1 MVLNKFV
8 VVYYLFLFISLA
20 VGALA
25 AAAGLWVFLH
35 AGRTATHEAAR
46 RLERYLYL
54 SISAMMV
61 GAVVRLVMVPLWF
74 FTLQSLVA
82 VIPGAMCLAGVH
94 NNVPVYS
101 WLASGMKLVLPGL
114 YLAWLFVIAADRQVA
129 EQPFF
134 RTRQLLLI
142 PLIVLLLGE
151 TLLDVRF
158 LTALKPTPV
167 SCCTAIFD
175 LNTRNVPPVLTQSH
189 WYFAALFPLAL
200 GAQTRLL
207 LKPQHRAK
215 QSLSR
220 VHLGIITLA
229 VVAFIALVLAM
240 HTKLS
245 PLILETPFHHC
256 VFCLLQTNT
265 LVLTGFVLL
274 MVGIYLSV
282 ACGIIGHAQS
292 RGRTRVADRL
302 LRKTRTF
309 ILILYAIGGG
319 CIGAPTIWFVLKA

>member
-20 VGALA
+20 MGALA
-25 AAAGLWVFLH
+25 AASGLWVFFH
-35 AGRTATHEAAR
+35 AKNTATHEAAR
-46 RLERYLYL
+46 RLEKYLYL

-74 FTLQSLVA
+74 FTLQSLVTA
-82 VIPGAMCLAGVH
+82 IPGAMCLAGVH
-94 NNVPVYS
+94 DNVPVYS
-101 WLASGMKLVLPGL
+101 WLAGSMKLVLPGL
-114 YLAWLFVIAADRQVA
+114 YLAWLFVIAADRQIV

-134 RTRQLLLI
+134 RIRQLLLI

-151 TLLDVRF
+151 SLLDVRF

-167 SCCTAIFD
+167 SCCTVLFD
-175 LNTRNVPPVLTQSH
+175 LNTQNVPPVLTQSH
-189 WYFAALFPLAL
+189 WYFVALFPLAM
-200 GAQTRLL
+200 GVQTGLL
-207 LKPQHRAK
+207 LFRQTKAG
-215 QSLSR
+215 
-220 VHLGIITLA
+220 VHLGIIAMA
-229 VVAFIALVLAM
+229 VVAFISLLLAM

-256 VFCLLQTNT
+256 VFCLLQNNT

-282 ACGIIGHAQS
+282 ACGIIGQAQAQ
-292 RGRTRVADRL
+292 GRTRVADRL
-302 LRKTRTF
+302 MRKTTTA
-309 ILILYAIGGG
+309 ILILYGIGGG
-319 CIGAPTIWFVLKA
+319 CIAAPTVWFV